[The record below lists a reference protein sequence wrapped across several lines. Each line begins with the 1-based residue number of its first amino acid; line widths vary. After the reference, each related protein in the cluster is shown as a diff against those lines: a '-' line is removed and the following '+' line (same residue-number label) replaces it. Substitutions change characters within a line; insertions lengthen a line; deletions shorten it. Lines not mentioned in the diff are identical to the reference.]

1 MDKRQRIVSNLETPP
16 KFHKSSF
23 RGADTPVGMT
33 LLSSDKQ
40 EKNSPLHF
48 HNENISQANRK
59 AELFSPLCTVAF
71 SGNSDMFSIHVTL
84 S

>member
-1 MDKRQRIVSNLETPP
+1 MQKSSAWTKRQRIVSNLETPP

-40 EKNSPLHF
+40 EKIVLYTFIMKTF
-48 HNENISQANRK
+48 HKQIEKQSCS
-59 AELFSPLCTVAF
+59 LLCVQ
-71 SGNSDMFSIHVTL
+71 
-84 S
+84 